1 MLWRLLLAIVLLVV
15 VVGGIVG
22 FNLFRDRMIAGFFAG
37 MEPPPVTVSVTEA
50 EPITWTPGIEA
61 IGTASALRG
70 VDLGV
75 EAGGIVQEILFR
87 ANDRVEAGQRLVQI
101 DDRMERAD
109 VAAAQS
115 QLDLSREQ
123 LSRQESLRERGVT
136 SVSELD
142 VARADATA
150 AEATLVRLTAVMEQ
164 KALTAPFA
172 GIIGIPQVDVGQYV
186 QPGTVYAT
194 LQDVDTLRVD
204 FSIPEQ
210 QIRLIEVDMPLT
222 ASTEVDGS
230 TAAGK
235 VVAIEP
241 RIDPNSRL
249 VLVRGEIDVEE
260 GTITPGQF
268 LRVRVEL
275 PTEDGVIALPQT
287 VLSSTLFGD
296 SVFVVREGEPEVQA
310 PAEGQGDGAAQAQGN
325 GAAAGD
331 GEAGEQ
337 PVLTV
342 EQVFVKAG
350 RRSQGMVE
358 IVEGVK
364 PGDRVVTAGQNR
376 LTGGARVMID
386 NSVNPLPAVMTD

>member
-75 EAGGIVQEILFR
+75 EAGGIVERIDFR
-87 ANDRVEAGQRLVQI
+87 ANDDVEEGELLVQI

-109 VAAAQS
+109 VEAAQA
-115 QLDLSREQ
+115 QLELSREQ
-123 LSRQESLRERGVT
+123 LARAESLRERGVT

-142 VARADATA
+142 VARANATA
-150 AEATLVRLTAVMEQ
+150 AEASLVRLTAVMEQ

-210 QIRLIEVDMPLT
+210 QIRLIEVGMPLT

-230 TAAGK
+230 TATGEII
-235 VVAIEP
+235 AIEP

-260 GTITPGQF
+260 GTVSPGQF
-268 LRVRVEL
+268 LRVRVVL

-296 SVFVVREGEPEVQA
+296 SVFVVRTEGE
-310 PAEGQGDGAAQAQGN
+310 
-325 GAAAGD
+325 
-331 GEAGEQ
+331 GEEAKQ
-337 PVLTV
+337 TV

-358 IVEGVK
+358 IAEGLK
-364 PGDRVVTAGQNR
+364 PGDQVVTAGQNR
-376 LTGGARVMID
+376 LTGGARVTID

>member
-37 MEPPPVTVSVTEA
+37 MQPPPVVVSVMEA

-75 EAGGIVQEILFR
+75 EAGGIVQQIHFR
-87 ANDRVEAGQRLVQI
+87 ANDRVKTGQQLVQI
-101 DDRMERAD
+101 DDRQERAN
-109 VAAAQS
+109 VEAAQA

-123 LSRQESLRERGVT
+123 LARAESLRERGVT

-142 VARADATA
+142 IARADATN
-150 AEATLVRLTAVMEQ
+150 AEAAVVRLTAVMEQ
-164 KALTAPFA
+164 KALSAPFE
-172 GIIGIPQVDVGQYV
+172 GIIGIPRVEVGAYV
-186 QPGTVYAT
+186 EPGTVFAT
-194 LQDVDTLRVD
+194 LQDIDKLRVD

-210 QIRLIEVDMPLT
+210 QIRLIEIGMPIA

-230 TAAGK
+230 SATGT
-235 VVAIEP
+235 VLAIEP

-249 VLVRGEIDVEE
+249 VLVRGEIDVTE

-287 VLSSTLFGD
+287 VLSSTLYGD
-296 SVFVVREGEPEVQA
+296 SVFVVREGDAVAPPPADGQAEGSVQAESA
-310 PAEGQGDGAAQAQGN
+310 PAEGGSQA
-325 GAAAGD
+325 
-331 GEAGEQ
+331 EPQ

-342 EQVFVKAG
+342 EQVFVRAG

-358 IVEGVK
+358 ILDGVDA
-364 PGDRVVTAGQNR
+364 GEQVVTAGQNR
-376 LTGGARVMID
+376 LTGGATVTID
-386 NSVNPLPAVMTD
+386 NSVNPLPAVMAD